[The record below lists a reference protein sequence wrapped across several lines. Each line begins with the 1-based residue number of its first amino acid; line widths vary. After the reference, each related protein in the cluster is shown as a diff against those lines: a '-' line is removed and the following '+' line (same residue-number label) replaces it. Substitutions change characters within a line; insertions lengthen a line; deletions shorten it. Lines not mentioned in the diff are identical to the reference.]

1 MAIQG
6 TDVKVQG
13 DLRENGTFQTSM
25 DSSSYASAVGSAQGV
40 SGTGS
45 AGGWLGIGAKPA
57 STEAT
62 GAAGIKFE
70 FKTKMDAAI
79 KEYQDGING
88 EIDKMETNCSGIIS
102 KAFRGTEIE
111 KAVNNLIVALKT
123 EAMQYAAALA
133 SAEIQIV
140 EEVGKAYQ
148 AQDTALGSS
157 MNADTAAMASGGSNP
172 VAP

>member
-40 SGTGS
+40 SGTGK
-45 AGGWLGIGAKPA
+45 AGWHGIGAKPA

-157 MNADTAAMASGGSNP
+157 MNADTAAMSSGGSNP